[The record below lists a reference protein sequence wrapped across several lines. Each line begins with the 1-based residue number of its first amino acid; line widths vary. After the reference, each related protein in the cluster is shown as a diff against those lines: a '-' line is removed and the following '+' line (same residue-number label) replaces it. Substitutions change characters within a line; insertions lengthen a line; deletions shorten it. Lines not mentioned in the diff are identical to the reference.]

1 MFWDL
6 KGATVIPRRTR
17 QRQIAATVTLLP
29 ACEEV
34 PTTKSD
40 MAFVVLYARIF
51 KTDALFFTAGFL
63 KDLYKGGK
71 QKLTDTKKQKKICA
85 GYSPAMPSNK

>member
-29 ACEEV
+29 TWDEV
-34 PTTKSD
+34 PTTNND
-40 MAFVVLYARIF
+40 MAAVVLYTRII
-51 KTDALFFTAGFL
+51 KTDALYTAGFPWL
-63 KDLYKGGK
+63 KRT
-71 QKLTDTKKQKKICA
+71 QKPKTD
-85 GYSPAMPSNK
+85 